1 LEYHR
6 STIFKNGK
14 PSINGPFS
22 MAILNNQRVYLAVSQ
37 RVQLDAK
44 GGVAEAFQAE
54 AWESE
59 GTSLRLISWQSYR
72 NSSVPE
78 RHLG

>member
-1 LEYHR
+1 MA
-6 STIFKNGK
+6 
-14 PSINGPFS
+14 S
-22 MAILNNQRVYLAVSQ
+22 MAMLNNQRVYLAVSQ
-37 RVQLDAK
+37 RQLDAK